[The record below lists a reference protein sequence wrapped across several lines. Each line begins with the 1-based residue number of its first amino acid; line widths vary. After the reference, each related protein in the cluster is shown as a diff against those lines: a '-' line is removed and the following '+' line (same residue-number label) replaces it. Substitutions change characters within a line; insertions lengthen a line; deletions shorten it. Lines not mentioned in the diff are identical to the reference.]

1 MAVLPTLTNNTKRQR
16 VAKVNESSYEIGT
29 RIYMV
34 WPKKT
39 YFGEVTDVSKHKQK
53 KYTVEWEDGTE
64 TINLKYSQ
72 LSRAVEV

>member
-1 MAVLPTLTNNTKRQR
+1 
-16 VAKVNESSYEIGT
+16 
-29 RIYMV
+29 MV
-34 WPKKT
+34 WPDKKT

-72 LSRAVEV
+72 LSRAIEV